1 MQRPLR
7 GRCLVGAPLLQHSCS
22 PKKRELDIPLGSRN
36 RVRLVRANLH
46 PSAAPTPGAAPPSSM
61 GNFLDT
67 PITEK
72 ETEVGE
78 DESKGVC
85 YGCARG
91 DSRCAAPW
99 RWPLPTPSHPDP
111 SRGALGAGSPRCK
124 GGARTWRT
132 ITSTCSPSLPSYHIY
147 HSLGSLTGTGCA
159 HSLVRVTVSVRVS
172 KSP

>member
-1 MQRPLR
+1 MAADASSVLRCSSTAVLQRNVSWISPWDR
-7 GRCLVGAPLLQHSCS
+7 EIACALLE
-22 PKKRELDIPLGSRN
+22 RIYT
-36 RVRLVRANLH
+36 A
-46 PSAAPTPGAAPPSSM
+46 SAAPTPGAAPPSSM

-147 HSLGSLTGTGCA
+147 HSLGSLTGMGCA
-159 HSLVRVTVSVRVS
+159 HSLVSVMVRVRLS
-172 KSP
+172 SSP